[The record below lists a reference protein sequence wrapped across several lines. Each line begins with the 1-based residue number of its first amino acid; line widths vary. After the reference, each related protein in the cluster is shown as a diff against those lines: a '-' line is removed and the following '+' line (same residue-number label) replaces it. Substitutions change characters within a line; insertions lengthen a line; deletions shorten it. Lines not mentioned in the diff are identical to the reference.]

1 LFVEHIRQAVELAKA
16 RGVVKAEQP
25 AAPDFELP
33 RKDLG
38 YGYKGGN
45 GSDRKAAD
53 LDPTHLE
60 SMRIVAHDVTDR
72 RSKPYDILRTQ
83 IVRTMEQQ
91 KWQTIAVTSPT
102 PKCGK
107 TLTAINLAL
116 SIARQPEK
124 SALLVDLDL
133 QRPQLATMLGLE
145 CDKGLLGIL
154 EERATLSE
162 ALVEARIGKH
172 KMMVLPS
179 ERSTTHS
186 SEWMA
191 SRQISS
197 LLQALRRDFSSH
209 IIVLDMPPILP
220 SDDAISILP
229 QLDCALFVAAVGTST
244 LSDIEQCNKH
254 LQSVEV
260 LRVVLNKTAT
270 TSASGYY

>member
-16 RGVVKAEQP
+16 RGGGKAEQP
-25 AAPDFELP
+25 APPHFELP
-33 RKDLG
+33 RTDLG
-38 YGYKGGN
+38 YGYKAGN
-45 GSDRKAAD
+45 GSDRKAVD
-53 LDPTHLE
+53 LDPTYLE

-83 IVRTMEQQ
+83 VVRMMEQQ
-91 KWQTIAVTSPT
+91 KWQMIAVTSPT

-124 SALLVDLDL
+124 SAVLVDLDL
-133 QRPQLATMLGLE
+133 HRPRLAKSLGLA
-145 CDKGLLGIL
+145 CDNGLLGIL
-154 EERATLSE
+154 EGQVTLSD
-162 ALVEARIGKH
+162 AIVEARIGKQ
-172 KMMVLPS
+172 KLMVLPS
-179 ERSTTHS
+179 ERSTSHS

-191 SRQISS
+191 SRQLSS
-197 LLQALRRDFSSH
+197 LLQALRKDFSSH
-209 IIVLDMPPILP
+209 VIIVDLPPILP

-260 LRVVLNKTAT
+260 VRVVLNKAT
-270 TSASGYY
+270 TSTSGYYY

>member
-16 RGVVKAEQP
+16 RGGVKAEQP
-25 AAPDFELP
+25 ILPAFELP
-33 RKDLG
+33 RTDMG
-38 YGYKGGN
+38 YGFKGEI
-45 GSDRKAAD
+45 SPDRKPVD
-53 LDPTHLE
+53 LDPVHLE

-83 IVRTMEQQ
+83 VVRTMEQQ

-133 QRPQLATMLGLE
+133 QRPRLATSLGLK
-145 CDKGLLGIL
+145 CHQGLLGIL
-154 EERATLSE
+154 EEHVTLPD
-162 ALVEARIGKH
+162 AIVEARLGKH
-172 KMMVLPS
+172 KLMVLPS
-179 ERSTTHS
+179 ERSTSHS
-186 SEWMA
+186 SDWMA

-197 LLQALRRDFSSH
+197 LLQALRKEFSSH
-209 IIVLDMPPILP
+209 IIVLDLPPILP

-229 QLDCALFVAAVGTST
+229 QIDCALFVAAVGTST

-260 LRVVLNKTAT
+260 VRVVLNKAT
-270 TSASGYY
+270 TAAGYYY